1 MATLVI
7 RAKKSSRQ
15 FTFDMGK
22 VVVECFTLT
31 WVNLL
36 AVLQDLDG
44 QQEGEHEL
52 VGLKQAAAH
61 VDEEGV
67 REGLIQGPAAL
78 LHALCL
84 QQDSLQQLVELFSVL
99 SSAITLR
106 NAFI

>member
-1 MATLVI
+1 MPATDGYSGHQGQKL
-7 RAKKSSRQ
+7 SRLC
-15 FTFDMGK
+15 TFDMGK
-22 VVVECFTLT
+22 VVECFTLT

-67 REGLIQGPAAL
+67 REGLIQSPAAL

-84 QQDSLQQLVELFSVL
+84 QQDSLQQLVKMVSVL
-99 SSAITLR
+99 
-106 NAFI
+106 

>member
-1 MATLVI
+1 M
-7 RAKKSSRQ
+7 
-15 FTFDMGK
+15 FDMGK

-52 VGLKQAAAH
+52 VGLKQAATH

-67 REGLIQGPAAL
+67 REGLIQSPAAVL
-78 LHALCL
+78 NTLCL
-84 QQDSLQQLVELFSVL
+84 
-99 SSAITLR
+99 
-106 NAFI
+106 